1 MSALL
6 TSAPLGASLIQ
17 PFVLAWS
24 TFDQAVGELSRG
36 STQAVV
42 HLAQEIRL
50 RQPLGAGGP
59 VALFLEV
66 PGARRHHRGVCLALR
81 ATLAGTDGAPLAE
94 LTSRLLLVGA
104 TAPEPFGTLPCS
116 GGSGGRAGRS
126 ASATVVSIDVP
137 GDLPQR
143 YAEVSGDR
151 NAIHL
156 DPEAARAAGF
166 PDVIAHGMSVLVL
179 ACEQVVDRYVGGDAA
194 LVRGVGCRFSRP
206 VLPGEPLEV
215 SLSPEGGGRVRF
227 TCRTPRGTALKNG
240 WVEWEAP

>member
-1 MSALL
+1 MNALL
-6 TSAPLGASLIQ
+6 TSTPLGASLIQ

-50 RQPLGAGGP
+50 RRPLGAGRP
-59 VALFLEV
+59 VALLLGV

-81 ATLAGTDGAPLAE
+81 ATLAGTDGARFAE
-94 LTSRLLLVGA
+94 LTTRLLLVGA

-116 GGSGGRAGRS
+116 TGRAGRS

-156 DPEAARAAGF
+156 DRNAARAAGF

-179 ACEQVVDRYVGGDAA
+179 ACEQVVDRYVHGGASR
-194 LVRGVGCRFSRP
+194 VRGVGCRFSRP
-206 VLPGEPLEV
+206 VLPGEPLEIA
-215 SLSPEGGGRVRF
+215 LSPDGERRVRF
-227 TCRTPRGTALKNG
+227 ACRTPRGTALKNG